1 MRHFSCMIA
10 TVSSLNHHNQASWVK
25 DVSWV
30 CLNVKEVFC
39 HPAAQYHR
47 RRRTALWVT
56 ISLLTLGLLVL
67 TVGLI
72 SATRTDNV
80 PVVGL
85 YPGIIV
91 SGGHLYSV
99 NVLSV
104 MKQTFLL
111 LSQTLH
117 VYTHSFCFLC
127 PVVEFRSISGYCWHP
142 PGGKPQTYGE
152 CAPLVRFKCGWWF
165 QLFLSSN
172 TCLSPCRPPYS

>member
-10 TVSSLNHHNQASWVK
+10 TVSSLNHPNQASWVK

-91 SGGHLYSV
+91 SGGYLYSV

-104 MKQTFLL
+104 MKQTFML
-111 LSQTLH
+111 LSRTLH

-127 PVVEFRSISGYCWHP
+127 PAVEFRSISGYCWYP

-172 TCLSPCRPPYS
+172 TCLSPCRPPHS